1 MGTIPR
7 LHVLFVFVYVLLHDN
22 VVLFIVICRLFVVVV
37 VVVCF
42 VVAASEV

>member
-1 MGTIPR
+1 MGTIPQ

-22 VVLFIVICRLFVVVV
+22 MVLFIVICSLSAV